1 MNTCDRFPYQNFP
14 IRLEYKEI
22 KDKKL
27 CFFECEEH
35 LKKYINRHKL
45 KTKDLTIEYKSDKV
59 KSKSVRKTKKADTL

>member
-1 MNTCDRFPYQNFP
+1 MNTCEKFPYQNFP

-35 LKKYINRHKL
+35 LKKYVDRHKL
-45 KTKDLTIEYKSDKV
+45 KLKDLTIQYNSDKIKPKGV
-59 KSKSVRKTKKADTL
+59 KKIKKTDTL